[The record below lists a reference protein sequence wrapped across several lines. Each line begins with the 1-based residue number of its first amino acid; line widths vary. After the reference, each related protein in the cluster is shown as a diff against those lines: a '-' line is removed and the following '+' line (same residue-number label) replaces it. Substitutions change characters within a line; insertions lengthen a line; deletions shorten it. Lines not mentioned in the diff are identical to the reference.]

1 MSLVCPQCRQ
11 EVQVVGKFA
20 VCPDHGPVEPL
31 DQAGGL
37 SSPAPAG
44 RPKVFISYGRK
55 DAREL
60 VDRLCVDLT
69 AAGFDVWRDTREIRA
84 GTDWQAEI
92 IDGLRSAQVVVA
104 VLTPHSVRT
113 STKSADQTDSVCL
126 GEITYALCN
135 PPPQPVVPVM
145 AYPCEPPLTI
155 YHLDY
160 VDLCSWQASD
170 NNYRAGLARLVD
182 GIRAAL
188 RGEKRYRAWHHQ
200 LRPLDFAAFLYRKR
214 QDFTGRE
221 WLFDRI
227 DAWRASSAGE
237 RSLLIKGAP
246 GVGKSAVVAQLIHGN
261 PDGQVL
267 AYHCCQW
274 DEDQSRMPGRFVQTI
289 AGMIASKI
297 DAYAHLLEHDPN
309 LKDTLGEAN
318 CASDPQG
325 AWQHGVLEQ
334 LEKLSAPDGAPRY
347 LLIDALD
354 EALLLPAGATL
365 SIVDLLATR
374 LDHLP
379 GWLRVVATTRNHPDV
394 LQRLKGLRAEEL
406 DAQASENLDDLRVYL
421 AGRLAAPN
429 LAERFVQAGVPA
441 DRVLQ
446 QLLARSEGNFLYA
459 RQALEAIERDQLDV
473 HHIEAL
479 PPGLAGL
486 YENRFRQEFPSVADF
501 AQPKLVL
508 ETMAAAQEPLDAGLL
523 AAATGLDG
531 EEQLPAVLQRLATYL
546 PKRPGPDGRDVYTF
560 HHKSLTDWL
569 TSEEQRGRTFFAN
582 IAAGHRHLADAGW
595 AEYGRGVKQLGS
607 YARRFLPTHLMA
619 SGRWDD
625 LEKLLTDLSYYEGR
639 NAASEVFQLATDLS
653 AAWQAM
659 PGDRQRRKV
668 IQLLDEALRRD
679 IHFIDRHREDYPQG
693 LFQCLWNHGW
703 WYDCP
708 DAAQHYVAGQAPG
721 TDVDIGLH
729 LLLERWRDEREQSAP
744 AILWVCTLRPPPI
757 HLGSP
762 LRAVFRG
769 GCGAV
774 SSVAFSPDGARI
786 CSAAGPDVSVWD
798 ASTGAEYKVLRGH
811 KAAVKSVAFSPDGT
825 RIASGSI
832 DKTIRVWDART
843 GAEFQVLRGHEGGV
857 SSVAFSPD
865 GSQIASGSGD
875 NTVRLWDAR
884 AGAVLQVLDG
894 HENWVTGV
902 AFSPDGTQIA
912 SGSGDKTVRVWDAR
926 AGAVLQVLH
935 GHEKWVTGV
944 AFSPD
949 GTRIATGSS
958 DKTVRVW
965 DARAGAVLQVLR
977 GHENWVTGVAFS
989 PDGTRIA
996 TGSSDDTA
1004 RVWDARTG
1012 TELQVFRGHESAVE
1026 SVAFSPDGTCIASGS
1041 EDLTVRLWSARGGS
1055 ELQTLRGHASE
1066 VSRVAFSPNGAFV
1079 VSGSEDTTVCL
1090 WDTRTGVARHVFRGH
1105 DDYVNSVAFSPDGTR
1120 IATGSSDKAVRVW
1133 DARAGTVLQVLRGH
1147 ENWVTGVAFSPDGTR
1162 IASGSWDETVR
1173 VWDARTGA
1181 VLQVLC
1187 GHQDFVDS
1195 VAFAPDGARIASGS
1209 FDCTVRLWDARTGA
1223 ELQVV
1228 LGKWLAVDSVAF
1240 SPDGTRIASG
1250 SHDGTVHLWDAAT
1263 GECIEVIQGS
1273 GDVRAIAVGASVF
1286 PWRALSRN
1294 QETVVERA
1302 ADGAVVAWF
1311 PERLANIGTQPS
1323 GRLWAGAKSNHLY
1336 LLRLEGAQ
1344 GTGSV
1349 GGRQ

>member
-126 GEITYALCN
+126 GEITYALYN

-406 DAQASENLDDLRVYL
+406 DAQACENLDDLRVYL
-421 AGRLAAPN
+421 AARLAAPN
-429 LAERFVQAGVPA
+429 LAERLVQAGVPA

-523 AAATGLDG
+523 ATATGLDG

-625 LEKLLTDLSYYEGR
+625 LEKLLTDLSYYEAR

-757 HLGSP
+757 HLGSAQQAV
-762 LRAVFRG
+762 LRG
-769 GCGAV
+769 HEKTV

-786 CSAAGPDVSVWD
+786 
-798 ASTGAEYKVLRGH
+798 
-811 KAAVKSVAFSPDGT
+811 
-825 RIASGSI
+825 ASGS
-832 DKTIRVWDART
+832 
-843 GAEFQVLRGHEGGV
+843 H
-857 SSVAFSPD
+857 D
-865 GSQIASGSGD
+865 G
-875 NTVRLWDAR
+875 
-884 AGAVLQVLDG
+884 
-894 HENWVTGV
+894 
-902 AFSPDGTQIA
+902 
-912 SGSGDKTVRVWDAR
+912 
-926 AGAVLQVLH
+926 
-935 GHEKWVTGV
+935 
-944 AFSPD
+944 
-949 GTRIATGSS
+949 
-958 DKTVRVW
+958 
-965 DARAGAVLQVLR
+965 
-977 GHENWVTGVAFS
+977 
-989 PDGTRIA
+989 
-996 TGSSDDTA
+996 
-1004 RVWDARTG
+1004 
-1012 TELQVFRGHESAVE
+1012 
-1026 SVAFSPDGTCIASGS
+1026 
-1041 EDLTVRLWSARGGS
+1041 
-1055 ELQTLRGHASE
+1055 
-1066 VSRVAFSPNGAFV
+1066 
-1079 VSGSEDTTVCL
+1079 
-1090 WDTRTGVARHVFRGH
+1090 
-1105 DDYVNSVAFSPDGTR
+1105 
-1120 IATGSSDKAVRVW
+1120 
-1133 DARAGTVLQVLRGH
+1133 
-1147 ENWVTGVAFSPDGTR
+1147 
-1162 IASGSWDETVR
+1162 
-1173 VWDARTGA
+1173 
-1181 VLQVLC
+1181 
-1187 GHQDFVDS
+1187 
-1195 VAFAPDGARIASGS
+1195 
-1209 FDCTVRLWDARTGA
+1209 TVRLWDARTGA

-1323 GRLWAGAKSNHLY
+1323 GRLWAGAKGNHLY